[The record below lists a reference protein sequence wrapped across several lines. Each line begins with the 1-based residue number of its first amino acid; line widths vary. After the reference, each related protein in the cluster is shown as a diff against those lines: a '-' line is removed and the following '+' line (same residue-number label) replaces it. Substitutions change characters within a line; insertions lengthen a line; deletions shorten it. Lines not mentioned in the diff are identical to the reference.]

1 MLKLRK
7 GGSIMT
13 KAELVSRLANRTGL
27 KKVDVDK
34 VISAFL
40 EEAKKILKEEGKL
53 TLTGFG
59 TFRVVE
65 RAAREGRNPQT
76 GELIKIPA
84 TKVVRFKPG
93 KDLKNLFG

>member
-1 MLKLRK
+1 
-7 GGSIMT
+7 MT

-27 KKVDVDK
+27 KKVDVEK
-34 VISAFL
+34 VVTAFL
-40 EEAKKILKEEGKL
+40 EEAKEVLKGEGKL

-59 TFRVVE
+59 TFRVVS

-76 GELIKIPA
+76 GAPIKIPA

>member
-1 MLKLRK
+1 
-7 GGSIMT
+7 MT

-93 KDLKNLFG
+93 KDLKNLFS

>member
-1 MLKLRK
+1 
-7 GGSIMT
+7 MT
-13 KAELVSRLANRTGL
+13 KTELVSRLANRTGL

-40 EEAKKILKEEGKL
+40 KEAKEILKEEGKL

-65 RAAREGRNPQT
+65 RADREGRNPQT
-76 GELIKIPA
+76 GEPIKIPA

>member
-1 MLKLRK
+1 
-7 GGSIMT
+7 MT